1 MRCYRHPGTETA
13 VTCSN
18 CERPICPECM
28 VFAAVGIKCP
38 ECAEQPPE
46 VKKAAKRAR
55 TSTALRGDAP
65 VTKVLI
71 GLNLFVFLL
80 QISEGDIQGNSGW
93 VFQQGVLWLP
103 YLAEGEWWRLVTSGF
118 LHYGLIHILF
128 NSVMLWWFG
137 SPLETMLGKARFL
150 AIYGIGLLAGSAG
163 ALLLAPDRAVVGAS
177 AGVFAILGAGLVL
190 ERRGT
195 MVFGGAALMVVVL
208 NIALSILIIQISLG
222 GHLGGLVGGMLA
234 ILALT
239 QFGRAHETYGRVGAL
254 GIASLAAVAI
264 GSVVVAYLRVRGY
277 A

>member
-13 VTCSN
+13 VKCSN
-18 CERPICPECM
+18 CDRPICPECM

-38 ECAEQPPE
+38 ECAEQPAQ
-46 VKKAAKRAR
+46 VKKAAKRTRA
-55 TSTALRGDAP
+55 STGALSDAP
-65 VTKVLI
+65 VTKVII
-71 GLNLFVFLL
+71 GINLFVFLL
-80 QISEGDIQGNSGW
+80 QISEGDVQGNSGW
-93 VFQQGVLWLP
+93 VFEKGVLWLP
-103 YLAEGEWWRLVTSGF
+103 FLAEGEWWRLVTSGF

-137 SPLETMLGKARFL
+137 TPLETMLGKVRFL

-195 MVFGGAALMVVVL
+195 MVFGGAALMVVLL
-208 NIALSILIIQISLG
+208 NIALSILIVQISLG
-222 GHLGGLVGGMLA
+222 GHLGGLAGGVLA
-234 ILALT
+234 ILAIT
-239 QFGRAHETYGRVGAL
+239 QLGRAHAVYGRLDAPAVGGLVA
-254 GIASLAAVAI
+254 IAVASLL
-264 GSVVVAYLRVRGY
+264 VAYLRVRGY

>member
-13 VTCSN
+13 VKCSN
-18 CERPICPECM
+18 CDRPICPECM

-38 ECAEQPPE
+38 ECAEQPAQ

-55 TSTALRGDAP
+55 ASTGVLSDAP
-65 VTKVLI
+65 VTKVII
-71 GLNLFVFLL
+71 GINLFVFLL
-80 QISEGDIQGNSGW
+80 QISEGDVQGNSGW
-93 VFQQGVLWLP
+93 VFEKGVLWLP
-103 YLAEGEWWRLVTSGF
+103 FLAEGEWWRLVTSGF

-137 SPLETMLGKARFL
+137 TPLETMLGKVRFL

-195 MVFGGAALMVVVL
+195 MVFGGAALMVVLL
-208 NIALSILIIQISLG
+208 NIALSVLIVQISLG
-222 GHLGGLVGGMLA
+222 GHLGGLAGGVLA
-234 ILALT
+234 ILAITHL
-239 QFGRAHETYGRVGAL
+239 GRAHAVYGRLDAPAL
-254 GIASLAAVAI
+254 GGLVAIAFASLL
-264 GSVVVAYLRVRGY
+264 VAYLRVRGY